1 MTYLV
6 ILVLTAIVFLSR
18 YLFLE
23 PKVPLRI
30 SSGAQRFLAYASPA
44 VLTAIWGPIV
54 FLPHGELVL
63 SDNLPYLL
71 AATFAII
78 LARIIKDVLVTTI
91 VSILVFLVLN
101 LWVFAA

>member
-1 MTYLV
+1 MTYLIIV
-6 ILVLTAIVFLSR
+6 VLTAIVFLSR

-30 SSGAQRFLAYASPA
+30 SSSAQRFLAYASPA

-54 FLPHGELVL
+54 FLPHGELAL
-63 SDNLPYLL
+63 EDNLPYLL
-71 AATFAII
+71 AATFAIV
-78 LARIIKDVLVTTI
+78 LARIIKDVLITTI

-101 LWVFAA
+101 LWVFNH